1 LVLQTLKEYKN
12 HVDSGIW
19 PIARGLFD
27 IFHVIRLF
35 RWFDALARQARPTWN
50 PTLYAATWI
59 ALVVLGR
66 LADRLDPQGHSLA
79 VTVVGVSAALLSVV
93 PLIVAQGVANRAAGD
108 EAGRSNAK
116 LNLANWV
123 VIGIGICLWG
133 LGAMM
138 HNYPD
143 TDEMNDEETVV
154 TLTQDPFA
162 R

>member
-1 LVLQTLKEYKN
+1 M
-12 HVDSGIW
+12 
-19 PIARGLFD
+19 
-27 IFHVIRLF
+27 
-35 RWFDALARQARPTWN
+35 
-50 PTLYAATWI
+50 
-59 ALVVLGR
+59 
-66 LADRLDPQGHSLA
+66 
-79 VTVVGVSAALLSVV
+79 
-93 PLIVAQGVANRAAGD
+93 AQGVANQAAGD

-123 VIGIGICLWG
+123 VIGLGICLWG

-138 HNYPD
+138 YIYPD